1 MHLAYCA
8 RILTEV
14 ARQAARSVLDG
25 KFCAIFHVSAG
36 LSRVVLVVQPFREEN
51 YTEQKNQGGGML
63 ISKV

>member
-36 LSRVVLVVQPFREEN
+36 LVVQPFREEN